1 MTSDRID
8 FWLFASIIG
17 LCLAVA
23 AAGIYVLAT
32 DPTRDLQPQPQQER
46 AVLKGAQAI
55 AERIERNAS
64 LRGAA

>member
-32 DPTRDLQPQPQQER
+32 DPTRDLQPSLADQVSKAMQPAGVTR
-46 AVLKGAQAI
+46 
-55 AERIERNAS
+55 
-64 LRGAA
+64 